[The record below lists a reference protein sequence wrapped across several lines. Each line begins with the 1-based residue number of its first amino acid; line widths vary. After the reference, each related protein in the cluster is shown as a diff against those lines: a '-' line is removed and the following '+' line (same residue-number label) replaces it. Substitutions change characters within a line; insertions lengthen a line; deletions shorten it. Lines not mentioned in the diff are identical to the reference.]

1 MARNLNK
8 SGGIGCRQV
17 VMHIYNVNPVDA
29 SAAQQTCLNIAAAHP
44 FMVLDSGVLTEVGAS
59 DCLPAHQVP
68 VASTYLTEEQLSQY
82 HPFYLQIGD
91 IPEDIVYN
99 GVLGLHQ
106 LGYFKASHGF
116 RKIGVLYH
124 TCSSALVNAERKA
137 LAAAGVPG
145 SKIVNYSLGC
155 PASGTDT
162 PAAMEQAVLNFKSA
176 GVSDVMMLEI
186 IDGGLFTQIAQQQG
200 YKPQYLYAE
209 NDAATDVTTGA
220 NAPNATNFNG
230 AVDVLGGAYGEQ
242 STPGHVPSGGTKKCN
257 AIYEAAGKPS
267 VYSQTTGYP
276 GLVCDYLWFVQAL
289 LAHASTVHA
298 SNFPQD
304 MKSMG
309 TVAFSYPFAPTD
321 FSAAPK
327 GATYGVAYWRAAYY
341 HSSCRC
347 WQVPNPAFHPRSSNE
362 RDRPRE
368 PRTRRQRRRVCLRAV
383 AGVVRYLVGASPR

>member
-162 PAAMEQAVLNFKSA
+162 PAAMEQAVLNFKSV

-230 AVDVLGGAYGEQ
+230 AVDVLEEPTE
-242 STPGHVPSGGTKKCN
+242 SSPR
-257 AIYEAAGKPS
+257 
-267 VYSQTTGYP
+267 
-276 GLVCDYLWFVQAL
+276 
-289 LAHASTVHA
+289 LAMCH
-298 SNFPQD
+298 P
-304 MKSMG
+304 
-309 TVAFSYPFAPTD
+309 
-321 FSAAPK
+321 AAP
-327 GATYGVAYWRAAYY
+327 
-341 HSSCRC
+341 
-347 WQVPNPAFHPRSSNE
+347 RSAMPFMRQQASL
-362 RDRPRE
+362 RS
-368 PRTRRQRRRVCLRAV
+368 TRRRLAIPAWCATTCGSCKLC
-383 AGVVRYLVGASPR
+383 SPMPRPSMPATFRKT